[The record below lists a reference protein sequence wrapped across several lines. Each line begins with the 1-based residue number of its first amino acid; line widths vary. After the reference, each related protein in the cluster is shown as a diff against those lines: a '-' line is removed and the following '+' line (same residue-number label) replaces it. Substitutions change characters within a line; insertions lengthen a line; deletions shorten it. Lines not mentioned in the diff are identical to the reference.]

1 VEIDMKVGSMN
12 EAVVVVTEKNT
23 ALAMGSGT
31 LPVYATPAMGAL
43 MEKAAADMTEAALP
57 EGWTSV
63 GIRMDIQHTA
73 STPIGIK
80 VRAEAELTAVEGRK
94 LVFRVAAFDKTEK
107 IGSGIHERFAV
118 QKEKFLDKALAKK

>member
-1 VEIDMKVGSMN
+1 MEIDIKVGSTN

-43 MEKAAADMTEAALP
+43 MEKAAADMTETVLP

-73 STPIGIK
+73 ATPIGIK
-80 VRAEAELTAVEGRK
+80 VRAEAELIAVEGRK
-94 LVFRVAAFDKTEK
+94 LVFHVTAFDEIEK
-107 IGSGIHERFAV
+107 IGSGMHERFAV